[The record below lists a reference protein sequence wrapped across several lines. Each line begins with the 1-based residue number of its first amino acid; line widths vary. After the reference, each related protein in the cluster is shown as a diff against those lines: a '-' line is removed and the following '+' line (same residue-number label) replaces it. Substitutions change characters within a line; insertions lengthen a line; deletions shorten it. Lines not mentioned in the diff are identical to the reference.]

1 MTIFEH
7 MKENMTVEN
16 LASIMIKP
24 CVVNRNE
31 LFYLTSS
38 GQLFPFTDEGEETA
52 FKAEVAFLNTKIE
65 QGKDVTKS
73 ETNPT
78 EANSVTTQERKQENQ
93 DDSFIDEE
101 I

>member
-31 LFYLTSS
+31 LFYITST
-38 GQLFPFTDEGEETA
+38 GQLFPFTDEGEDSA
-52 FKAEVAFLNTKIE
+52 FKTEVAFLNAKLE

-73 ETNPT
+73 EPDRTD
-78 EANSVTTQERKQENQ
+78 TTGTTERKQEPEE
-93 DDSFIDEE
+93 DSFIDE
-101 I
+101 